1 MNKTH
6 QEKFVLAFWRS
17 LNLTRPLSL
26 LHDSVGLIGTD
37 EGFAEPEPSVISEPL
52 LKKKKIKLQIKFLG
66 PRTLR
71 DPETQDEFASW

>member
-1 MNKTH
+1 MG
-6 QEKFVLAFWRS
+6 
-17 LNLTRPLSL
+17 LT
-26 LHDSVGLIGTD
+26 GTD

>member
-6 QEKFVLAFWRS
+6 QEKFILAFWRS

-37 EGFAEPEPSVISEPL
+37 EGFAELESSLISEAL
-52 LKKKKIKLQIKFLG
+52 IKKKKMKLQSLVSWA
-66 PRTLR
+66 
-71 DPETQDEFASW
+71 QDTKGS